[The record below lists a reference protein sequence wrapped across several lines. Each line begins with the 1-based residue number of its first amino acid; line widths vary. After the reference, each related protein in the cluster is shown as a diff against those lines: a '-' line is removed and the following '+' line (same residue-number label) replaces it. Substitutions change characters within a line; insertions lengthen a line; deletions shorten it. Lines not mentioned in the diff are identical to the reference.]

1 MRPLRTSYRCLNP
14 MNETLE
20 FNLILEAI
28 ATQARFSLSKTR
40 ILEITPLQKRL
51 EIQRE
56 NDRTQAAMTCDRLW
70 GPIPMQG
77 MSDIRLI
84 LQEASKDLT
93 LSIPDL
99 LDVAR
104 FVRGVVLVKA
114 YFANVSDLGALADLV
129 ESLNPRPTLSES
141 IEKCFNAAN
150 EVLDTASPKLKDIRR
165 HLRLTQTKLND
176 TAASFI
182 QRNATYLSE
191 QITLIRNDR
200 VVVLAKNADKNRFN
214 GLIHGESASGQSAY
228 VEPPVLVELNNA
240 LASLK
245 MDEEEEIK
253 RICFELS
260 QRIKPLAVEL
270 EADLLTCAELDAVFA
285 KARYGNNANAAV
297 ASLGEHLELLG
308 ARHPLID
315 PKTVVAN
322 SYRLEPH
329 KRVLLITGPNT
340 GGKTVSLKIIGLSCL
355 MAYSGIPVWAD
366 QATVPLFTKL
376 YVDIGDD
383 QSIMQSLSTFSAHL
397 TKLNTITQAADAASL
412 VLLDELGGGTDPIE
426 GECLAMAVL
435 DDLRHA
441 NAWVV
446 ATTHYARLKEYGL
459 QHEDITVASMAF
471 DLESITPTYRFIEGL
486 PGSSYALEIAK
497 RYGLKASVITKA
509 LAYREAAKTEQA
521 RLTERLQEAIAQ
533 NRALQDQLQAQ
544 HVELNAKLS
553 KLEAEEANLEKTRKA
568 RLAAIDEE
576 AKDYLNTV
584 LEEAETI
591 LTDMRQ
597 SKDAPIHQNIA
608 RKSELNKLISETD
621 DDVRLEKVEL
631 GQWVKITMTNQV
643 GQIIALKRNV
653 ASVIVNG
660 VKMEVPLTKLSAA
673 KAPEKAKSIIVTTE
687 KLAYVPFELNVIG
700 LTVEEA
706 LADVDKHLDDCIRA
720 NLPFTRLIHGHGTGA
735 LRSAIHNVLKTNK
748 YVESYRVGGQGE
760 GGVGATIVT
769 FKGGSK

>member
-1 MRPLRTSYRCLNP
+1 
-14 MNETLE
+14 MNDSLE
-20 FNLILEAI
+20 FHLILEAI
-28 ATQARFSLSKTR
+28 AKQARFSLSKTT

-56 NDRTQAAMTCDRLW
+56 NDRTQAAMTCDRLL
-70 GPIPMQG
+70 GQVPMQG

-84 LQEASKDLT
+84 LQETSKDLT

-114 YFANVSDLGALADLV
+114 YFTNVADLGALADLV
-129 ESLNPRPTLSES
+129 ESLNPRPSLSES

-182 QRNATYLSE
+182 QRNASYLSE
-191 QITLIRNDR
+191 SITLIRNDR
-200 VVVLAKNADKNRFN
+200 VMVLAKSSDKNRFN

-260 QRIKPLAVEL
+260 QKIKPLAIEL

-285 KARYGNNANAAV
+285 KARYGNAANAAV
-297 ASLGEHLELLG
+297 AQLGDHLELLG

-315 PKTVVAN
+315 PKTVIAN
-322 SYRLEPH
+322 SYRLDPF

-366 QATVPLFTKL
+366 SATVPLFTKL

-397 TKLNTITQAADAASL
+397 TKLNTITQAADEASL

-435 DDLRHA
+435 DDLRQA
-441 NAWVV
+441 KAWVV

-459 QHEDITVASMAF
+459 EHDDITVASMAF
-471 DLESITPTYRFIEGL
+471 DLETITPTYRFIEGL

-497 RYGLKASVITKA
+497 RYGLKTSVIQQA

-533 NRALQDQLQAQ
+533 NRALQDQLLTQQ
-544 HVELNAKLS
+544 VEVSTKLA

-568 RLAAIDEE
+568 RLAAIDDE
-576 AKDYLNTV
+576 AKEYLNTV

-597 SKDAPIHQNIA
+597 SKAQPIHQNIA
-608 RKSELNKLISETD
+608 RKSELSKLITEKEEETQ
-621 DDVRLEKVEL
+621 LEKAEL
-631 GQWVKITMTNQV
+631 GQWVKITMTNQI
-643 GQIIALKRNV
+643 GQISAIKRNV

-660 VKMEVPLTKLSAA
+660 VKMDVPLTKLSAA
-673 KAPEKAKSIIVTTE
+673 KAPEKAKSITVTTE

-735 LRSAIHNVLKTNK
+735 LRSAIHNYLKSNK

-760 GGVGATIVT
+760 GGVGATVVT
-769 FKGGSK
+769 FKGASK

>member
-1 MRPLRTSYRCLNP
+1 
-14 MNETLE
+14 MNEPLE
-20 FNLILEAI
+20 FNLILDAI
-28 ATQARFSLSKTR
+28 AHHARFSLSKA
-40 ILEITPLQKRL
+40 IVLETQPFQKRL

-56 NDRTQAAMTCDRLW
+56 NDRTQAAMTCDRLL

-84 LQEASKDLT
+84 LQESTKDLT

-104 FVRGVVLVKA
+104 FVRGVVLVKS
-114 YFANVSDLGALADLV
+114 YFTNVNDLGALADLV
-129 ESLNPRPTLSES
+129 DSLNPRPSLSES
-141 IEKCFNAAN
+141 IEKCFNAAL
-150 EVLDTASPKLKDIRR
+150 EVLDSASPKLKDIRR
-165 HLRLTQTKLND
+165 HLRLTQSKLND
-176 TAASFI
+176 TAAAFVSK
-182 QRNATYLSE
+182 NAAYLSE
-191 QITLIRNDR
+191 SITLIRNDR

-228 VEPPVLVELNNA
+228 VEPPALVELNNA

-260 QRIKPLAVEL
+260 QKIKPLAVEL
-270 EADLLTCAELDAVFA
+270 EADLLTCALLDAVFA
-285 KARYGNNANAAV
+285 KARYGNAANAVIAT
-297 ASLGEHLELLG
+297 LGERLELLG

-329 KRVLLITGPNT
+329 QRVLLITGPNT

-366 QATVPLFTKL
+366 AATVPLFTKL

-397 TKLNTITQAADAASL
+397 TKLNAITQAANSASL

-435 DDLRHA
+435 DDLRRSE
-441 NAWVV
+441 AWVV

-459 QHEDITVASMAF
+459 EHDDITVASMAF
-471 DLESITPTYRFIEGL
+471 DLETITPTYRFIEGL

-497 RYGLKASVITKA
+497 RYGMKETVISQA

-533 NRALQDQLQAQ
+533 NRALHDQLSVQQAE
-544 HVELNAKLS
+544 VNAKLA
-553 KLEAEEANLEKTRKA
+553 KLEAEEANLEKNRQA

-576 AKDYLNTV
+576 AKEYLSTV

-608 RKSELNKLISETD
+608 RKTELTKLITEKEEAAG
-621 DDVRLEKVEL
+621 LEKADI
-631 GQWVKITMTNQV
+631 GQWVMINMTNQV
-643 GQIIALKRNV
+643 GQIIAIRRKV

-660 VKMEVPLTKLSAA
+660 VKMDVPLSKLSPA
-673 KAPEKAKSIIVTTE
+673 KAPEKAKSITVTTE
-687 KLAYVPFELNVIG
+687 KLAYVPLELNVIG

-735 LRSAIHNVLKTNK
+735 LRSAIHNYLKSNK

-760 GGVGATIVT
+760 GGVGATVVT
-769 FKGGSK
+769 FKGASK

>member
-1 MRPLRTSYRCLNP
+1 
-14 MNETLE
+14 MNDSLE
-20 FNLILEAI
+20 FHLILESI
-28 ATQARFSLSKTR
+28 AKQARFSLSKTK
-40 ILEITPLQKRL
+40 IIETTPLQKRL

-56 NDRTQAAMTCDRLW
+56 NDRTQAAMTCDRLL
-70 GPIPMQG
+70 GQVPMQG

-114 YFANVSDLGALADLV
+114 YFTNVSDLGALADLV
-129 ESLNPRPTLSES
+129 ESLNPHPTLSES

-182 QRNATYLSE
+182 QRNASFLSE
-191 QITLIRNDR
+191 SITLIRNDR

-260 QRIKPLAVEL
+260 QRIKPLSVEL

-285 KARYGNNANAAV
+285 KARYGNNANATV
-297 ASLGEHLELLG
+297 AKLGKHLELLG

-315 PKTVVAN
+315 PKTVIAN
-322 SYRLEPH
+322 SYRLDPF

-355 MAYSGIPVWAD
+355 LAYSGIPVWAD
-366 QATVPLFTKL
+366 SATVPLFTKL

-397 TKLNTITQAADAASL
+397 TKLNTITQAADEASL

-435 DDLRHA
+435 DDLRQA
-441 NAWVV
+441 KAWVV

-459 QHEDITVASMAF
+459 EHDDITVASMAF

-497 RYGLKASVITKA
+497 RYGLKESVISQA

-533 NRALQDQLQAQ
+533 NRALQDQLLSQQAE
-544 HVELNAKLS
+544 VKVKLAKL
-553 KLEAEEANLEKTRKA
+553 EVEEANLEKTRKA
-568 RLAAIDEE
+568 RLAAIDDE
-576 AKDYLNTV
+576 AKEYLNTV

-608 RKSELNKLISETD
+608 RKSELNKLITEKEEETK
-621 DDVRLEKVEL
+621 LEKAEL
-631 GQWVKITMTNQV
+631 GQWVKISMTNQI
-643 GQIIALKRNV
+643 GQIIAIKRNV

-660 VKMEVPLTKLSAA
+660 VKMDVPLTKLGPA
-673 KAPEKAKSIIVTTE
+673 KAPEKAKSITVTTE
-687 KLAYVPFELNVIG
+687 KLAYVPLELNVIG
-700 LTVEEA
+700 LTVDEA

-735 LRSAIHNVLKTNK
+735 LRSAIHNYLKSNK

-760 GGVGATIVT
+760 GGVGATIVN